1 MTEKLKEQKLK
12 ERIENVVTREIP
24 GANKTKIAQ
33 FAEVMAEELTGK
45 DERVVNNFLSA
56 APSLF
61 AQNLSEQDVK
71 SAVRIVDTIYKDDA
85 FASLVGKISV
95 DIIGRMLK
103 STDEI
108 FVFNFMKAGLML
120 KEKSPLGF
128 LAYFSDDVVDGILRN
143 HFSPSGIIKWTEEII
158 ERTNNGKVID
168 TLIDYLNFNED
179 VCNDIDFSKFKMQKS
194 VVFYEEIAKDLES
207 LVRLH
212 YNRGLN
218 PNKSI
223 AGGAYT
229 TEGDELRIF
238 LPYYVDSMDTVEK
251 NKNCYYILTD
261 HEGGHIVYG
270 SFRAYLPAF
279 LDYLENDLGKSIVVK
294 KLEFADSTS
303 MKLKSIVYEYNG
315 KTYFANSLLS
325 FITMFGDEYAPLLK
339 DLWNCIEDGKID
351 AWWLDEKAY
360 GRKASYIEKE
370 RVDAEKA
377 GVVLDYSITGIRNAI
392 LLFVRGYAGASDRE
406 KFINAVF
413 TGNVDG
419 LSDDEKRIVEIIRST
434 GPKTLEFL
442 KKYSNELI
450 RVISTREYHT
460 TQTVFLT
467 FRIVNDLKEL
477 VEKGEIGKPDKEGAM
492 GGLIGGT
499 GVVELDPENI
509 TFEIGEETQGVP
521 LNELPEDI
529 RKKFEDKL
537 KKFLE
542 KLDKESKDKLMQRMR
557 KEAGDKKG
565 EVKFDRDTFVLEY
578 DPNLG
583 KTSANLVIPIHLK
596 KAVDCECM
604 ADAET
609 VNKLSTIF
617 RILATPRE
625 EITYGD
631 DGEEIDID
639 RRYEWL
645 LDKKRLKIIRDK
657 DYYISRKITE
667 MREVAL
673 EIICD
678 ASGSTSAVING
689 HRVID
694 YLTEAVHTTIAALS
708 VVPKIRFGYSFYNSN
723 GPRDG
728 TTIYIGKDIEE
739 NRIKYR
745 KVEPGADNRDGAAR
759 RAIINKLLERKE
771 PVKILLFFCDSL
783 PADNDYN
790 NGPDDVRDARI
801 EGEKKGVIQYTIT
814 VPVNKEHIPQF
825 ESKEKFYEY
834 MYGEHYYEIN
844 SVRDLITAFEK
855 FFRSILPKL
864 KTSRIIH

>member
-1 MTEKLKEQKLK
+1 MTEKFKD
-12 ERIENVVTREIP
+12 RIEKAVIIQFP
-24 GANKTKIAQ
+24 GADKRKITK

-61 AQNLSEQDVK
+61 AQNLSEQDIK
-71 SAVRIVDTIYKDDA
+71 SAVRIVNTIYKDDA

-95 DIIGRMLK
+95 EIIGKALK

-108 FVFNFMKAGLML
+108 FVSNFMRAGLML

-128 LAYFSDDVVDGILRN
+128 LAYFSDDVVDGIIRN
-143 HFSPSGIIKWTEEII
+143 HLSPSGIIKWMEKII
-158 ERTNNGKVID
+158 EMTNDGKATDI
-168 TLIDYLNFNED
+168 LLDYLTFDED
-179 VCNDIDFSKFKMQKS
+179 ICKDIDFSQFKMQKS
-194 VVFYEEIAKDLES
+194 IVFYEEIAGELES

-212 YNRGLN
+212 YNRRLN
-218 PNKSI
+218 ASKSVV
-223 AGGAYT
+223 GGAYT
-229 TEGDELRIF
+229 AEGDELRIF
-238 LPYYVDSMDTVEK
+238 LPYYIDTMDTVEK
-251 NKNCYYILTD
+251 NKNCYYILSD
-261 HEGGHIVYG
+261 HEAGHIVYG

-279 LDYLENDLGKSIVVK
+279 LDYLEKDLGKSIVVK

-315 KTYFANSLLS
+315 KMYFANSLLS
-325 FITMFGDEYAPLLK
+325 FISMFGDEYAPLLK

-360 GRKASYIEKE
+360 GMKAEYIERE
-370 RVDAEKA
+370 RVDGEKA
-377 GVVLDYSITGIRNAI
+377 GVILDYSITGIRNAI
-392 LLFVRGYAGASDRE
+392 LLFVCGYAGATDRE
-406 KFINAVF
+406 KFVNAVF

-419 LSDDEKRIVEIIRST
+419 LSDDEKRIVEIIRAT

-442 KKYSNELI
+442 KKYSDELI
-450 RVISTREYHT
+450 MVISTREYHT
-460 TQTVFLT
+460 TQTAFLT
-467 FRIVNDLKEL
+467 FKIVNDLKEL
-477 VEKGEIGKPDKEGAM
+477 VEKGEIEEPKEKEGED
-492 GGLIGGT
+492 GRVGGT

-542 KLDKESKDKLMQRMR
+542 NLDKESKDKLMQRMGKR
-557 KEAGDKKG
+557 DEGKKG

-583 KTSANLVIPIHLK
+583 KTSPNLVVPIHLK
-596 KAVDCECM
+596 KAVDCESM

-617 RILATPRE
+617 KILSIPRE
-625 EITYGD
+625 EIVYGD
-631 DGEEIDID
+631 EGEEIDTD

-645 LDKKRLKIIRDK
+645 LDKKRLNIIRDK
-657 DYYISRKITE
+657 DYYISRRITE
-667 MREVAL
+667 MRDVAL

-678 ASGSTSAVING
+678 ASGSTSGVING
-689 HRVID
+689 RRVID
-694 YLTEAVHTTIAALS
+694 YLTEAVHTTVTALS
-708 VVPKIRFGYSFYNSN
+708 VVPAIKFGYSFYNSN
-723 GPRDG
+723 GPTGG
-728 TTIYIGKDIEE
+728 TTIYVGKDIKE

-745 KVEPGADNRDGAAR
+745 RVEPDAANRDGAAR
-759 RAIINKLLERKE
+759 RAMINKLLERKE

-783 PADNDYN
+783 PADYN
-790 NGPDDVRDARI
+790 YENGPDDVRDARI

-814 VPVNKEHIPQF
+814 VPVEKKNIPQF
-825 ESKEKFYEY
+825 ESKEKFYEH

-844 SVRDLITAFEK
+844 SVRDLITAFET

-864 KTSRIIH
+864 KTSRIIQ